1 MAKKSYIGVDGKAR
15 RVKKWYFGVGG
26 KARKVKKG
34 YIGVGGVARPFMSG
48 GELAYYGTIT
58 ALSEARSGLAGAS
71 VGDYALF
78 AGGSSKSAVDA
89 YNSSLVRST
98 PTALSEARGHLAGAS
113 VGGYALFAGG
123 YIPGIIYRSTVDA
136 YVG

>member
-1 MAKKSYIGVDGKAR
+1 MAKKSYIGIDGKAR
-15 RVKKWYFGVGG
+15 QVKKWYIGVDS

-48 GELAYYGTIT
+48 GEPAYYGTVT
-58 ALSEARSGLAGAS
+58 PLSQARNSLAGAS

-78 AGGSSKSAVDA
+78 AGGHKGTSD
-89 YNSSLVRST
+89 YL
-98 PTALSEARGHLAGAS
+98 
-113 VGGYALFAGG
+113 
-123 YIPGIIYRSTVDA
+123 STVDA